1 MDRYNVSVVVPT
13 YNSGLFLNAFFDS
26 MMYQSIGFENIQ
38 VIFVDDNLTKAV
50 IFPSVELANKQRD
63 VLAGLNP
70 EETFT
75 VKQIVLQDIQQ

>member
-1 MDRYNVSVVVPT
+1 MYVIVKTIENNNFT
-13 YNSGLFLNAFFDS
+13 HFS
-26 MMYQSIGFENIQ
+26 MLASNG
-38 VIFVDDNLTKAV
+38 IFVDDNLTKAV